1 MNPASPMS
9 RPDHSS
15 HLRRTKKKKTIKV
28 HAQPHSLKNKS
39 ANRKDT
45 RKIRRYTE
53 NQMSEEVD
61 IVGIPSHFIQ
71 VIDFKVSDR

>member
-1 MNPASPMS
+1 MSMS

-15 HLRRTKKKKTIKV
+15 HLRKNKKEKIKV
-28 HAQPHSLKNKS
+28 HVRPHSLKNKS

-45 RKIRRYTE
+45 RKIPRYTE
-53 NQMSEEVD
+53 NQRSEEVD

-71 VIDFKVSDR
+71 VIDSKISDR